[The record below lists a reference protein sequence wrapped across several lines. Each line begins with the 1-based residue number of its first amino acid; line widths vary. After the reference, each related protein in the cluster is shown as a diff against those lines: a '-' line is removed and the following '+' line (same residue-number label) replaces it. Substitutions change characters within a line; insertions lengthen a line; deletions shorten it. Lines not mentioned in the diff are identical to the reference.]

1 MEHLKRSERLV
12 LMTRILTNT
21 PNIVHNFA
29 EFCEMFDVAKST
41 VSEDVDLIAGAMKLS
56 GKGVVE
62 TISGAAGGVMYRSCY
77 SKDEA
82 ARILSEIAKILSMPG
97 RLLPGGFL
105 YTSDVVSDP
114 KYTRQMGEIIAQ
126 KYYDNLPDFVL
137 TMETKG
143 IPFAL
148 MIAQALNVPLV
159 IARRDSRAYEGSA
172 VKINYLSGSRNE
184 KLDTM
189 AISRRAVKAGQKAL
203 IADDFAKGGG
213 TLKGMREMMTECQ
226 IEVIGVEVM
235 IKTLEPKEKLCENVS
250 ALLTLKGTDRLS
262 NSCHV
267 VVDAAYLPA

>member
-21 PNIVHNFA
+21 PNIVHNFS
-29 EFCEMFDVAKST
+29 EFCDMFDVAKST
-41 VSEDVDLIAGAMKLS
+41 VSEDVDLITGAVETS
-56 GKGVVE
+56 GRGRVE
-62 TISGAAGGVMYRSCY
+62 TISGAAGGVMYRSYY
-77 SKDEA
+77 SKSEA
-82 ARILSEIAKILSMPG
+82 ARVLSGIAEILSMPG

-105 YTSDVVSDP
+105 YTSDVASDP
-114 KYTRQMGEIIAQ
+114 ALTRHMGEIVAQ
-126 KYYDNLPDFVL
+126 KYFDNLPDFVL

-172 VKINYLSGSRNE
+172 VKINYLSGSKNE

-189 AISRRAVKAGQKAL
+189 AISRRAVKAGQRAL

-235 IKTLEPKEKLCENVS
+235 IKTLEPREKLCENVS
-250 ALLTLKGTDRLS
+250 ALLTLRGTDRLTG
-262 NSCHV
+262 SCEV
-267 VVDAAYLPA
+267 VVGEEYRQA